1 MYNYPYGN
9 TSQLNM
15 DWILQSWRQF
25 QRQIE
30 DMIAPQYSESST
42 YPANSLVIYQH
53 VLYYNPAA
61 ITGAGPFDPE
71 SWEQIDIATIV
82 TGGI

>member
-42 YPANSLVIYQH
+42 YPAFSLVIYEH
-53 VLYYNPAA
+53 VLYTNPAD
-61 ITGAGPFDPE
+61 IDVEGQFDPE
-71 SWEQIDIATIV
+71 SWEQISVAAIV
-82 TGGI
+82 GGA

>member
-25 QRQIE
+25 QKQIE
-30 DMIAPQYSESST
+30 DMIAPQYSESET
-42 YPANSLVIYQH
+42 YPADSLVIYNH
-53 VLYYNPAA
+53 VLYTNPAV
-61 ITGAGPFDPE
+61 ITGPGPFDPE
-71 SWEQIDIATIV
+71 SWV
-82 TGGI
+82 TVFISELIGGD